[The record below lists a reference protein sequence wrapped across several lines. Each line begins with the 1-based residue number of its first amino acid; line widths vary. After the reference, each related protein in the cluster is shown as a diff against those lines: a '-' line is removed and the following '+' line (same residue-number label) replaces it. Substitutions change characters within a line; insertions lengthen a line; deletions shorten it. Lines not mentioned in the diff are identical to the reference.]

1 MSSAEPPRAVAPE
14 QVPVREAATVALIR
28 DARVGRGVEVFLQH
42 RVATMQFA
50 AGMSVFPGGG
60 VEPRDYLG
68 TRPWRGPEAR
78 WWARRFGIGADRAAA
93 AVRGV
98 ARELFEETG
107 VLLAEPDAA
116 VGAVPCAGVSDRADR
131 PGTADPPSH
140 ADLRSR
146 ADLRSHTD
154 LPSHAER
161 RALDAGQGDLDGLLA
176 QHGLVL
182 SAHLLRP
189 WDRWTT
195 PVGPPRRYDTL
206 FFVAALPDGAE
217 PDAVT
222 SEARSAEW
230 IRAEDAA
237 HAGTLGHLGM
247 LRPTLHVLSD
257 LATASDVAEVLEWP
271 RSIAPGGH

>member
-1 MSSAEPPRAVAPE
+1 MTRAEPPRAFVPGD
-14 QVPVREAATVALIR
+14 VPVREAATVALIR
-28 DARVGRGVEVFLQH
+28 DSRVGGGVEVFLQH
-42 RVATMQFA
+42 RVSTMQFA

-68 TRPWRGPEAR
+68 TRQWRGPAPQ
-78 WWARRFGIGADRAAA
+78 WWAQRFGIDVDRAAA

-107 VLLAEPDAA
+107 VLLAEPEAA
-116 VGAVPCAGVSDRADR
+116 MGAGPRAEVWSGADR
-131 PGTADPPSH
+131 PGGAD
-140 ADLRSR
+140 
-146 ADLRSHTD
+146 RSHGAA
-154 LPSHAER
+154 LPSHTER
-161 RALDAGQGDLDGLLA
+161 RALDAGEGDLDGLLA

-206 FFVAALPDGAE
+206 FFVAALPEGAE

-247 LRPTLHVLSD
+247 LRPTLHVLAD
-257 LATASDVAEVLEWP
+257 LAAAADVAEVLESP

>member
-1 MSSAEPPRAVAPE
+1 MTRAEPSREFVPE
-14 QVPVREAATVALIR
+14 EVPVREAATVALIR
-28 DARVGRGVEVFLQH
+28 DARVGGGVEVFLQH
-42 RVATMQFA
+42 RVASMQFA

-60 VEPRDYLG
+60 VEPRDYG
-68 TRPWRGPEAR
+68 GARPWRGPRAR
-78 WWARRFGIGADRAAA
+78 WWGERFGVDAERAAA

-107 VLLAEPDAA
+107 VLLAEPE
-116 VGAVPCAGVSDRADR
+116 GAGRTGRER
-131 PGTADPPSH
+131 PATFPGH
-140 ADLRSR
+140 E
-146 ADLRSHTD
+146 
-154 LPSHAER
+154 ER

-176 QHGLVL
+176 RFGLVL

-206 FFVAALPDGAE
+206 FFVAALPEGAE

-230 IRAEDAA
+230 IRADDAA
-237 HAGTLGHLGM
+237 HAGTLGRLGM
-247 LRPTLHVLSD
+247 LRPTLHVLAD
-257 LATASDVAEVLEWP
+257 LATAADVAEVLRWP
-271 RSIAPGGH
+271 RSIAPGGR